1 MLTECSSGFYG
12 QYCQE
17 NCSTY
22 CIVPGSC
29 DRMTGQC
36 EGGCQAGWKE
46 PKCNA
51 SRDMPLF
58 IEWKTYH
65 LLFIYYKYFY
75 VYLIFSR
82 L

>member
-1 MLTECSSGFYG
+1 MLTECSGGFYG

-36 EGGCQAGWKE
+36 EGGCQAGWTQS
-46 PKCNA
+46 KCDK
-51 SRDMPLF
+51 SRDIALF
-58 IEWKTYH
+58 IELKTYQFCMRWH
-65 LLFIYYKYFY
+65 PLFIYYKY
-75 VYLIFSR
+75 
-82 L
+82 